1 MIPDSLSNSAAITTP
16 ELTLVRYDPMA
27 DRMDADPVMTAAA
40 EPPHN
45 GSRKRSLV
53 EATTLPLSQ
62 QAEETGRRE
71 TEENN
76 DGDDDDDDEGAAS
89 PVYQRMTFY
98 GEHRRYVTAST
109 MLS

>member
-1 MIPDSLSNSAAITTP
+1 
-16 ELTLVRYDPMA
+16 MA
-27 DRMDADPVMTAAA
+27 DRMDIEPVITAAA

-45 GSRKRSLV
+45 GSRKRSLA
-53 EATTLPLSQ
+53 EATKLPSQ
-62 QAEETGRRE
+62 QHQAEETGRRE

-76 DGDDDDDDEGAAS
+76 DDDDDDTEEGAAS
-89 PVYQRMTFY
+89 PAYQRMTFY